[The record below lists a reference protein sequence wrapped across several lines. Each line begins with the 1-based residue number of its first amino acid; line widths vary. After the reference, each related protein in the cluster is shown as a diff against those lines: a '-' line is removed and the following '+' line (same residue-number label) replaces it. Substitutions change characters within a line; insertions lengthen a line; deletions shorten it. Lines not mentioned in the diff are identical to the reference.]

1 MDSVE
6 ALALPCM
13 PRAVALLMSELLSD
27 TPNLRRVNQLF
38 ASDPVLALRLLELAN
53 APALRMSGLIGGLPQ
68 AIAMLGTR
76 QLRSLL
82 RSARVSGG
90 SAGLNLPQFWRC
102 SQETARLSRVL
113 ASLLR
118 LDGSTAYAVGLLHGV
133 GQLVWAVSQP
143 ERALALESE
152 VAIWDPRRPHW
163 EGKTWGCH
171 ASSLSATL
179 LRQAHAPALLIDSLR
194 GAEEPLAQT
203 VMEPLACVL
212 HLALWRVRAQAAGWS
227 ARQLAVSFPSEV
239 GVALGLDMDVVL
251 QQDSIDWNAQ
261 GEY

>member
-1 MDSVE
+1 
-6 ALALPCM
+6 
-13 PRAVALLMSELLSD
+13 
-27 TPNLRRVNQLF
+27 
-38 ASDPVLALRLLELAN
+38 
-53 APALRMSGLIGGLPQ
+53 
-68 AIAMLGTR
+68 MLGTR

-90 SAGLNLPQFWRC
+90 SVGLNLPQFWRC

-113 ASLLR
+113 ASSCAWMAAR
-118 LDGSTAYAVGLLHGV
+118 PMRSACCMAWASWF
-133 GQLVWAVSQP
+133 WAVSHP

-212 HLALWRVRAQAAGWS
+212 HLALWRVRTQAAGWS

-261 GEY
+261 GEH